1 MVCGAFFVASRL
13 VGPLVPYNAHS
24 IRTMAKP
31 TQAAMIKMGYG
42 LLSEYI
48 GVSFN
53 PSIQRTAPDHPYRS
67 FAGWRAVSF
76 ALGRS
81 VLELRHG
88 LQLVLG
94 RIVHSMIGVPFFTGI
109 ARRSRTRRSTGRGS
123 HRFVDPLYLVE
134 GHRYV
139 AFAHTEKAADRENDL
154 VRLARL
160 VQNHIIDLANFLV
173 GFVVHV

>member
-53 PSIQRTAPDHPYRS
+53 PSIQRKAPDHAYRS
-67 FAGWRAVSF
+67 FAVGEPFLFLWADQYLNSGMVFSWSLV
-76 ALGRS
+76 ALY
-81 VLELRHG
+81 
-88 LQLVLG
+88 
-94 RIVHSMIGVPFFTGI
+94 T
-109 ARRSRTRRSTGRGS
+109 A
-123 HRFVDPLYLVE
+123 
-134 GHRYV
+134 
-139 AFAHTEKAADRENDL
+139 
-154 VRLARL
+154 
-160 VQNHIIDLANFLV
+160 
-173 GFVVHV
+173 